1 VGIIAERRS
10 DSVESDRMTGLLV
23 PLGGG
28 FSTRL
33 LPWLVLLLVERG
45 DVGPAKDL
53 LEHLPPAWRVHT
65 TEVLEARCEFVA
77 VAGAWDQVPAL
88 AEEARAYSAASEA
101 LPPSVYAD
109 RLEGRAALAAGDPE
123 AGVPTLTR
131 AVEGFDRLRT
141 PYDAALTSVDLAK
154 ALIPLNRRA
163 EAVVAL
169 DRAAATFEQLRAT
182 KSLRMVGNVRG
193 ELEG

>member
-1 VGIIAERRS
+1 
-10 DSVESDRMTGLLV
+10 
-23 PLGGG
+23 
-28 FSTRL
+28 
-33 LPWLVLLLVERG
+33 VLLLVERG
-45 DVGPAKDL
+45 DLAPARDL

-77 VAGAWDQVPAL
+77 VAGAWEQVPAL

-109 RLEGRAALAAGDPE
+109 RLEGRAALAADDPQ
-123 AGVPTLTR
+123 AAVPALTR

-141 PYDAALTSVDLAK
+141 PYDAARTSVDLAE
-154 ALIPLNRRA
+154 ALIASGRSA
-163 EAVVAL
+163 ESAVVL

-182 KSLRMVGNVRG
+182 KAQGMVRKVRT
-193 ELEG
+193 EQEG

>member
-1 VGIIAERRS
+1 MV
-10 DSVESDRMTGLLV
+10 
-23 PLGGG
+23 
-28 FSTRL
+28 
-33 LPWLVLLLVERG
+33 LLVERG

-65 TEVLEARCEFVA
+65 TEVLEARCEYVA
-77 VAGAWDQVPAL
+77 AVGGWEHVPAL
-88 AEEARAYSAASEA
+88 VEEARAYSAASEA

-109 RLEGRAALAAGDPE
+109 RLEGRAALAADDPE
-123 AGVPTLTR
+123 AAVPILTR

-154 ALIPLNRRA
+154 ALIPLSRRV

-182 KSLRMVGNVRG
+182 KSQRMVGNVQG

>member
-1 VGIIAERRS
+1 
-10 DSVESDRMTGLLV
+10 VESDRITDLLV

-45 DVGPAKDL
+45 DLAPAKGL

-77 VAGAWDQVPAL
+77 AAGVWEEVPAL
-88 AEEARAYSAASEA
+88 VEEARAYSAASEA
-101 LPPSVYAD
+101 SPPSVYAD
-109 RLEGRAALAAGDPE
+109 LLEGRAQLATDDPE
-123 AGVPTLTR
+123 AAVEALTR

-141 PYDAALTSVDLAK
+141 PYDAARTSVDLAK
-154 ALIPLNRRA
+154 TLIALGRGA
-163 EAVVAL
+163 EAAAAL
-169 DRAAATFEQLRAT
+169 DGAAATFQQLRAT
-182 KSLRMVGNVRG
+182 KAQKMVGNVRG
-193 ELEG
+193 QLEG